1 MFDITLSDPQDD
13 EGASLSAILSATP
26 AETPS
31 ASSIAAST
39 DSDSGPHAEF
49 DAPSASAARPD
60 SSSASIEGSFECD
73 AQVEA
78 IFCIDHPDGPGA
90 AAAPPPPPLGA
101 DGHDSRYRS
110 WFCQRLRRPQ
120 FRAPL
125 LFRWLIDGRN
135 TYCAKTL
142 QFQSKTTYISEG
154 PEVHIKAQQ
163 YQWILRSSNHFCTFE
178 LFKRDEVASEM
189 RVFITNDYGK
199 EIGPR
204 KFIIEIGDSVR
215 LVNRIPRKK
224 AGGRWVLN
232 FSGKY
237 VIKSAK
243 NAIITDQGNHP
254 VIIIRKI
261 DKKTLQIETIR
272 DYSDVQLFALGVISF
287 ICPI

>member
-1 MFDITLSDPQDD
+1 VIPSAAPD
-13 EGASLSAILSATP
+13 EP
-26 AETPS
+26 PS
-31 ASSIAAST
+31 ASSIGAST
-39 DSDSGPHAEF
+39 DSDSGPQAEF
-49 DAPSASAARPD
+49 DAPSASAAGPD

-73 AQVEA
+73 AQIEA
-78 IFCIDHPDGPGA
+78 IVCIDDSDRPG
-90 AAAPPPPPLGA
+90 AAAPPPPPLKA

-110 WFCQRLRRPQ
+110 WFCQRVRRPQ

-125 LFRWLIDGRN
+125 LFRWLIDGRD

-142 QFQSKTTYISEG
+142 QFQSNTTYISEG

-178 LFKRDEVASEM
+178 LFKRDEAASEM
-189 RVFITNDYGK
+189 KVFITNDYGK

-204 KFIIEIGDSVR
+204 KFRIEIGDSVR
-215 LVNRIPRKK
+215 LINRIPRKK

-243 NAIITDQGNHP
+243 NAIITDEGNDP